1 MCRYDRERTER
12 LGAEPDTAIYLEPL
26 GGLPGGSFSAAL
38 ASLNCLT
45 APSCP
50 ALLEAYFA
58 AACSCFSVRLSVLS
72 LRPAAREVRKLE
84 TVH

>member
-1 MCRYDRERTER
+1 LKSPFFTD
-12 LGAEPDTAIYLEPL
+12 DYLEPL